1 MATKRDENRKMIGKG
16 TEAGLAAGI
25 ELENM
30 TQHKD
35 TDARKRAAEDRAA
48 QKVCDKKAAEL
59 SAWAGAKVEIR
70 QTRGIWAIRADFDVC
85 IKIIT
90 RYKECPGITLNQCNH
105 NAPGWYVFTD
115 KDAMEKIDAESATQK
130 NK

>member
-1 MATKRDENRKMIGKG
+1 MTGKEQG
-16 TEAGLAAGI
+16 AGLAAGI
-25 ELENM
+25 NVENK
-30 TQHKD
+30 TQQNA
-35 TDARKRAAEDRAA
+35 DARKRRAEDRAA

-70 QTRGIWAIRADFDVC
+70 QTCGIWAIRADFDVC

-90 RYKECPGITLNQCNH
+90 RYKECPGITLNHCNH
-105 NAPGWYVFTD
+105 NTPGWYVFTD
-115 KDAMEKIDAESATQK
+115 KDAIEKIDAESAAQE

>member
-1 MATKRDENRKMIGKG
+1 MAEKKNIQKNDRKESG
-16 TEAGLAAGI
+16 AGLAAGKCV
-25 ELENM
+25 ENK

-35 TDARKRAAEDRAA
+35 TDARKRTAEDRAA

-70 QTRGIWAIRADFDVC
+70 QTCGIWAIRADFDVC

-90 RYKECPGITLNQCNH
+90 RYKECPGITLNHCNH
-105 NAPGWYVFTD
+105 NTPGWYVFTD
-115 KDAMEKIDAESATQK
+115 KDAIEKIDAESAAQE

>member
-1 MATKRDENRKMIGKG
+1 MAEKKNIQKNDRKESG
-16 TEAGLAAGI
+16 AGLAAGKRV
-25 ELENM
+25 ENKM
-30 TQHKD
+30 QHKD

-70 QTRGIWAIRADFDVC
+70 QTCGIWAIRADFDVC

-90 RYKECPGITLNQCNH
+90 RYKECPGITLNHCNH
-105 NAPGWYVFTD
+105 NTPGWYVFTD
-115 KDAMEKIDAESATQK
+115 KDAIEKIDAVSAAQE